1 MHTPGSERCY
11 LPPPRCT
18 RRARS
23 SSSSGGRCHRPA
35 ARSRDP
41 RARLHRRAGAC
52 ANFSRPAAFAISL
65 PTITSRPR
73 ASPNSTRCQL
83 RQNWLR
89 PAHCVGWLPLIGS
102 RRSAPPAPACCG
114 AAARATGPRDVP
126 CGGAGRQLR
135 RVAPWAIC
143 AAKSL
148 ADSAASSRL
157 GSRTVVRNPGAM
169 PGRGGSSTN
178 KAPEQINDHVLGADG
193 RKKKRQHFPKVRHP
207 GPRSMRPAACAH
219 RVLVA
224 ALGG

>member
-1 MHTPGSERCY
+1 MTGEIPG
-11 LPPPRCT
+11 
-18 RRARS
+18 
-23 SSSSGGRCHRPA
+23 
-35 ARSRDP
+35 
-41 RARLHRRAGAC
+41 RAGAC
-52 ANFSRPAAFAISL
+52 SCFRGQAAHFAIFRL

-73 ASPNSTRCQL
+73 APTQL
-83 RQNWLR
+83 AVSCVKTGCGQ
-89 PAHCVGWLPLIGS
+89 PIVGWLPLIGS

>member
-1 MHTPGSERCY
+1 MF
-11 LPPPRCT
+11 L
-18 RRARS
+18 
-23 SSSSGGRCHRPA
+23 
-35 ARSRDP
+35 
-41 RARLHRRAGAC
+41 
-52 ANFSRPAAFAISL
+52 FSRPGSALRHISS
-65 PTITSRPR
+65 PDDHIPAS
-73 ASPNSTRCQL
+73 SPNSTRCQL